1 MALDANIIVLFS
13 NILIHRQHLHWTHSE
28 TCIFYW
34 IVYSINMFSETC
46 ILYTNTQQ
54 LQPGGFIRCLIRMLL
69 SELKKT
75 SHIVFLVRKD
85 LMGVSISSVW
95 LALIK

>member
-54 LQPGGFIRCLIRMLL
+54 LQPGGFISCLIKVLL

-75 SHIVFLVRKD
+75 SHIVF
-85 LMGVSISSVW
+85 W
-95 LALIK
+95 

>member
-1 MALDANIIVLFS
+1 MALDANSIVLFS
-13 NILIHRQHLHWTHSE
+13 NILIHRQHLRWTHSE

-54 LQPGGFIRCLIRMLL
+54 LQPGGFISCLISVLL
-69 SELKKT
+69 SELKRPPTLFFGEKRLDGGE
-75 SHIVFLVRKD
+75 H
-85 LMGVSISSVW
+85 
-95 LALIK
+95 

>member
-69 SELKKT
+69 SELKKPPT
-75 SHIVFLVRKD
+75 LFFGEKGLDGGEH
-85 LMGVSISSVW
+85 
-95 LALIK
+95 